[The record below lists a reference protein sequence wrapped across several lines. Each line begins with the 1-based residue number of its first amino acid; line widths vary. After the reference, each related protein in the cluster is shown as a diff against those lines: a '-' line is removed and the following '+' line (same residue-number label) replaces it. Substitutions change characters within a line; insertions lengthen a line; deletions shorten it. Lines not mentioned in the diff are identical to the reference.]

1 MSDGIRGGHG
11 THTPEPA
18 TLRSASRR
26 PGAVLG
32 VGYRAGVLWGS
43 LTLWL
48 VAKREMPSPAQPR
61 LLVLSICQLGSAD
74 LRASPGRSWCFAVGC
89 RAPGYSQVLGQSILG
104 AAPWASGSPRAPR
117 CHPGRGRIRRGKA
130 GPYLGRLL
138 FSAGWGSCPERGAGE
153 GG

>member
-74 LRASPGRSWCFAVGC
+74 LRASSGRSWCFAVGC

>member
-1 MSDGIRGGHG
+1 MSDGIPGGHG
-11 THTPEPA
+11 TLTPESA

-61 LLVLSICQLGSAD
+61 LLVLFANWAVQTSA
-74 LRASPGRSWCFAVGC
+74 RAR
-89 RAPGYSQVLGQSILG
+89 G
-104 AAPWASGSPRAPR
+104 AAGVSR
-117 CHPGRGRIRRGKA
+117 
-130 GPYLGRLL
+130 
-138 FSAGWGSCPERGAGE
+138 
-153 GG
+153 